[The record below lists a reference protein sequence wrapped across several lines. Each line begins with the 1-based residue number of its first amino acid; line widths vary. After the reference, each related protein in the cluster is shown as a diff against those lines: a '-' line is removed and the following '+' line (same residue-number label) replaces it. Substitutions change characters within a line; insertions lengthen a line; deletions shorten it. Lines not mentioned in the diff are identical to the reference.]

1 MRILNMAKVFIYSV
15 LCLMF
20 SGLIGWLTWNFVGV
34 ILFFGGVGYG
44 IYGAI
49 KKDWFKK

>member
-1 MRILNMAKVFIYSV
+1 MSELNMTKVFICSV
-15 LCLMF
+15 LWLMF
-20 SGLIGWLTWNFVGV
+20 SGLIGWLTWNLVGV

-44 IYGAI
+44 IYGII